1 MILRTA
7 HPCNE
12 QRAKRP
18 LELANDTMEAAN
30 ALGTVMK
37 TARRRR
43 YAAR

>member
-30 ALGTVMK
+30 ALVG
-37 TARRRR
+37 R
-43 YAAR
+43 